1 MNHYFVTVNGDNENS
16 GLSLD
21 EAFRD
26 IVHAVAELGDGDTLS
41 IGGGVYH
48 EQVVIKG
55 KNRILIQGVPGEQV
69 VIDGSIAAFRDTPA
83 AAWKRVGTADE
94 FVTVDSYPEATRFGA
109 FLGTERYI
117 RLITYSNLHDLQA
130 ANQKFGPVPLDS
142 GDDGPR
148 IKVAPNEAPQRRP
161 WVYLG
166 PGLHQDPDG
175 FIHIRLSHT
184 THDVDGVVNYTGEED
199 PQQLALA
206 VWTASNLT
214 LQVNGCSTVTIEN
227 LTVRYG
233 GGRTVHLT
241 RSSDVHLD
249 HVTVQAG
256 PYALEVG
263 QNCVRTEITNCWFDG
278 GMPPWYFRS
287 DRKDGYTIAATGVEN
302 GLGELTIKTLAYC
315 HRTSGQTTFDSCE
328 FTNAHD
334 LLLNGSDV
342 VFSNNWLRNIN
353 DDAIFVGDL
362 ATNLRI
368 SRNVFQKCLMA
379 ISVAGGSAIGSVF
392 VYRNLIDLR
401 SPTVGRR
408 PVPNP
413 GLVEAE
419 ELPVM
424 RYGNML
430 KSNWPDP
437 SLYLFHNTA
446 LIVQRQGS
454 VYNLFRANDGT
465 TVKRAYNNILVA
477 IDDDGAEHRPLA
489 WLPRIPDDAELNG
502 NCYFG
507 IDRESDTLLQIRP
520 QDEGGGGGSFAS
532 IAELHGSD
540 YFDESVNAHPPGFEA
555 QGRDDNPRLR
565 RYWLP
570 FRPPFVEDF
579 RLAPGSPAHQGGIAL
594 PDPVLR
600 ALDGNPPDGILPD
613 IGCYP
618 FGAPPMRVGV
628 DGRRQFPGS
637 AVHSPLT
644 SPAVLT

>member
-1 MNHYFVTVNGDNENS
+1 MNHYFVTVDGDNENS
-16 GLSLD
+16 GMALD
-21 EAFRD
+21 DAFRD
-26 IVHAVAELGDGDTLS
+26 IVHAVGELDDGATLS
-41 IGGGVYH
+41 IGDGVYH
-48 EQVVIKG
+48 EQVVIED
-55 KNRILIQGVPGEQV
+55 KNRILIQSVPGQQA
-69 VIDGSIAAFRDTPA
+69 VIDGSIPAFSDTPA
-83 AAWKRVGTADE
+83 EAWNPGDTPGE
-94 FVTVDSYPEATRFGA
+94 FVSVDSHPDATRFGA
-109 FLGTERYI
+109 ILGPGRYT

-130 ANQKFGPVPLDS
+130 ANQKFGPVPLGS
-142 GDDGPR
+142 GPDGPR
-148 IKVAPNEAPQRRP
+148 IEVPDGEDPQRRP

-166 PGLHQDPDG
+166 PGLHQTPDG
-175 FIHIRLSHT
+175 LVHIRLSHT
-184 THDVDGVVNYTGEED
+184 THDEEGVTNYTGEQD
-199 PQQLALA
+199 PRKAELA

-214 LQVNGCSTVTIEN
+214 LQVKGCSTVAIEN
-227 LTVRYG
+227 LTVRCG
-233 GGRTVHLT
+233 GGRTVLIT
-241 RSSDVHLD
+241 GSSDVHLD

-263 QNCVRTEITNCWFDG
+263 QNCVRTRITNCWFDG

-287 DRKDGYTIAATGVEN
+287 DRKDGYTIAESGIEN
-302 GLGELTIKTLAYC
+302 GLGEQTIKTLVYC
-315 HRTSGQTTFDSCE
+315 NRTSGATTFDFCE

-334 LLLNGSDV
+334 MLLNGKDV
-342 VFSNNWLRNIN
+342 VFSHNWLRNIN
-353 DDAIFVGDL
+353 DDAIYVGDV

-379 ISVAGGSAIGSVF
+379 VSVAGGSAIGSVF
-392 VYRNLIDLR
+392 VHRNLIDLR

-408 PVPNP
+408 PVPDP
-413 GLVEAE
+413 GLVDPE

-437 SLYLFHNTA
+437 ALYLFHNTA

-454 VYNLFRANDGT
+454 VYNLFRANDGST
-465 TVKRAYNNILVA
+465 IKRAFNNIFVA
-477 IDDDGAEHRPLA
+477 IDDAGAADRPLA
-489 WLPRIPDDAELNG
+489 WLPRVADDAELNG

-507 IDRESDTLLQIRP
+507 IDRVSDTLLQIRP
-520 QDEGGGGGSFAS
+520 QDGGGGGSFAS
-532 IAELHGSD
+532 IAELHASP
-540 YFDESVNAHPPGFEA
+540 YFADSVIAHPPGFEA

-579 RLAPGSPAHQGGIAL
+579 RLAPGSPAHHRGVAL
-594 PDPVLR
+594 PDAVLR
-600 ALDGNPPDGILPD
+600 AIDGNPPSGIRPD

-618 FGAPPMRVGV
+618 LGAPPMRVGV

-637 AVHSPLT
+637 AVHPPPT